1 MREKVSWQAALT
13 TVPAQLGCLNGIVRF
28 STWCPDPRTYNLLS
42 CVCVGGEAQSL
53 EVQLVRVETV
63 EQVSGFRS
71 SRWEVESSVVVV

>member
-13 TVPAQLGCLNGIVRF
+13 TVPAQLGCLNGILRF
-28 STWCPDPRTYNLLS
+28 STYPDPRTCTLLL

-63 EQVSGFRS
+63 EQVRGFRS